1 MCMAHIVLFG
11 RLGRDAEVRATAN
24 KKKFVSFSLAV
35 DEKQLD
41 NTTKTDW
48 YSITSY
54 QEGHC
59 GKLVDYL
66 KSGKLV
72 MVSGNLRPGVFV
84 GKDGITRLSL
94 NVTATD
100 IQFPNVGKKTERETS
115 SETPTATATQTPT
128 PAPIAT
134 APTQNYTQAQLDA
147 FNNTEASEDL
157 PF

>member
-1 MCMAHIVLFG
+1 MCMEHIVLFG

-24 KKKFVSFSLAV
+24 GKKFVSFSLAV

-84 GKDGITRLSL
+84 GKDGETKLSL
-94 NVTATD
+94 NVTASE
-100 IQFPNVGKKTERETS
+100 IQFPNVGKKTERETN
-115 SETPTATATQTPT
+115 SETPTATPTQTPT
-128 PAPIAT
+128 PTAK
-134 APTQNYTQAQLDA
+134 APTQNYTQAQMDA